1 MDLTVIT
8 FKISSSQVS
17 SLPLHAVVLVT
28 AMCGAASFA
37 QAENAL
43 LMRGASVTI
52 STQDVIEELAFAP
65 DEVRKKILQ
74 EPEKIRQ
81 MVETLHLR
89 RAFAAQA
96 HTSGVAQKPEV
107 QRQIAVTQERILAEA
122 QLAQV
127 EDAALPSAE
136 AIDKHIRTI
145 YKAEPERFTIPAE
158 VHARHILITGTDDA
172 ARSKA
177 EKILADLR
185 AGADFEQLAREHS
198 ADPGSAAKGGD
209 LGFFPKGKMVS
220 AFEKAAFALKKTGEL
235 SPVVQTPF
243 GFHIIRLEGRK
254 PATVK
259 PFDEVKDEL
268 RAETIAKL
276 KNDARKKE
284 VERVRALGQ
293 GDATAL
299 EAFIAEQKAK
309 AESSAKA
316 DTAAQPAAT
325 KP

>member
-1 MDLTVIT
+1 M
-8 FKISSSQVS
+8 FS
-17 SLPLHAVVLVT
+17 
-28 AMCGAASFA
+28 ASFPFSSRVRGVQYQCVVASMATLLFPLLA
-37 QAENAL
+37 QAQSAP
-43 LMRGASVTI
+43 LMQGGGVVI
-52 STQDVIEELAFAP
+52 SAQEAEYGLA
-65 DEVRKKILQ
+65 EVPADMRAKVLGEPLQ
-74 EPEKIRQ
+74 VQE
-81 MVETLHLR
+81 MVQHLHLR
-89 RAFAAQA
+89 RWLANQAQS
-96 HTSGVAQKPEV
+96 SGVAQKPEV
-107 QRQIAVTQERILAEA
+107 QRQIAVVQERILAEA
-122 QLAQV
+122 QLEYV
-127 EDAALPSAE
+127 ENASLPSAE
-136 AIDKHIRTI
+136 LIDKQVRTI
-145 YKAEPERFTIPAE
+145 YKAEPERFTAPAE

-209 LGFFPKGKMVS
+209 LGFFPKGKMVP